1 MAEHKSRIESAVRES
16 LELKRRFFAEQAE
29 LIEKAAREMARA
41 LRAGNKILIFGNGGS
56 AADAQHIAGE
66 LVVRFF
72 AERRGLP
79 AIALTT
85 DTSVLTAIGND
96 FGFEQVFSRQVE
108 ALGRAGDVA
117 LAISTSGNSPNV
129 LRGVEKARALGLIT
143 IALTGS
149 DGGLLGKLVDCH
161 INVRHP
167 STPRVQEVHSMV
179 GHILCQL
186 VEDELFQ
193 RSRDKEL
200 EARS

>member
-1 MAEHKSRIESAVRES
+1 MAEHKSKIEAIVRES

-66 LVVRFF
+66 LVVRFS

-85 DTSVLTAIGND
+85 DSSVLTAIGND

-129 LRGVEKARALGLIT
+129 LRGVEKARALGLVT
-143 IALTGS
+143 IGLTGS

-161 INVRHP
+161 INVRHA
-167 STPRVQEVHSMV
+167 STPRAQEVHSMV

-186 VEDELFQ
+186 IEDELFQ
-193 RSRDKEL
+193 RS
-200 EARS
+200 